1 MEVKQGRDGFGIR
14 MRLAAFFRLANNVKH
29 PLAVYWFAKRK
40 GSGKGTVV
48 VDKQTGT
55 QMYCP
60 PDGFQILSEAWYN
73 RDYDVTEVPLRPGD
87 MVVDVGANHGYF
99 TCYAAAKGAEVL
111 AIEPS
116 SANFAL
122 LQKNVELN
130 NWQRQV
136 TCRQLAIGATNGET
150 LLYQF
155 GRYAGALHAI
165 HPLYAERNSGQ
176 PLETLATERVQQHTL
191 AEVLEQFGATSIRM
205 LKLDVEGMELEIL
218 KSIPVE
224 LARNIDCIVMEYH
237 HVYDVKEV
245 YAVASTLGCFEVSLA
260 NQLPWAARQ
269 IIRLVNKRVWQTIPN
284 FDYDKH

>member
-1 MEVKQGRDGFGIR
+1 MIVKQGRDEFGIM
-14 MRLAAFFRLANNVKH
+14 MRLAAFFRLTYNVKQA
-29 PLAVYWFAKRK
+29 LAVYWFAKRK
-40 GSGKGTVV
+40 GSGKGKVV
-48 VDKQTGT
+48 VDRLTGAK
-55 QMYCP
+55 MYCP

-87 MVVDVGANHGYF
+87 LVVDVGANHGYF
-99 TCYAAAKGAEVL
+99 SCYAASKGAKVL

-116 SANFAL
+116 SANFAI
-122 LQKNVELN
+122 LQKNIALN
-130 NWQRQV
+130 NWQQQV
-136 TCRQLAIGATNGET
+136 ECRQLAIGATARET
-150 LLYQF
+150 VLYRF

-165 HPLYAERNSGQ
+165 HPVYAERNSGQ
-176 PLETLATERVQQHTL
+176 PLETLATERVQQHTM
-191 AEVLEQFGATSIRM
+191 AEALEQFGASNIRL

-224 LARNIDCIVMEYH
+224 LARDIDCIVMEYH

-245 YAVASTLGCFEVSLA
+245 YAAASAFGCFEVSLA

-284 FDYDKH
+284 FDYDRH